1 MPSAPGA
8 KFPRLQ
14 PCIPK
19 RTLAQ
24 VGQHPLVDRV
34 LGDLGLQTCIG
45 CFPGG
50 WASPILALGSGMP
63 TPRSQFALSTE
74 FR

>member
-8 KFPRLQ
+8 KFPRLP

-19 RTLAQ
+19 RTLAPM
-24 VGQHPLVDRV
+24 GQHPLVDRV
-34 LGDLGLQTCIG
+34 LGDLGLQTCIR

-50 WASPILALGSGMP
+50 RASPILALGSGTP
-63 TPRSQFALSTE
+63 APRSQLALFTE